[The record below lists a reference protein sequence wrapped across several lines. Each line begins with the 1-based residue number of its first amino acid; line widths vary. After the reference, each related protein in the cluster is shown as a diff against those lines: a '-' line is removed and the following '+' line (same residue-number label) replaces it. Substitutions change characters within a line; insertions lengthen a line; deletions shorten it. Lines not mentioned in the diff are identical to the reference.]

1 MILDNA
7 PHFKVTKNTIDI
19 LWENVISN
27 LSTHTYLNNERIK
40 WTLILELSP
49 WIEGFYARIIGITKT
64 SLRKSIGKLSLTSSQ
79 LQTALS
85 EVEAIVNTIPLIYV
99 DNELKPRKIITPMH
113 FLSMNPK
120 IGSRATANDHE
131 DDPDY
136 NIYNLSSS
144 KNLLEIWKKG
154 QRHQEELWKIWK
166 SDYLL
171 NLRERSQIYIKHPR
185 LQSFQEPR
193 VGDIVQ
199 VKENS
204 PRGTW
209 RVGHIT
215 ELISQDQIERE
226 ARVQLPTR
234 DNIQR
239 SIYHPFP
246 LECNMSYTQD
256 EMVRKRAQQRN
267 TDNANETQTKVQ
279 KLKRRTAMEA
289 RYKIYAQH
297 LTNE

>member
-1 MILDNA
+1 MRMALSDCMEGYRMQTYQMTQLIQYFYPYIVDYFIAAHLTHSLDCFEPLCIKQNKQRKKAWVCTFTCITIRVIHLELMENMTSEQFLLALRVIVTSRGKPNEMILDNA

-85 EVEAIVNTIPLIYV
+85 EVEAIVNTIPLTYV

-131 DDPDY
+131 DDPDTTFTISVHQKTFLKY
-136 NIYNLSSS
+136 GRKVKDTK
-144 KNLLEIWKKG
+144 KNCG
-154 QRHQEELWKIWK
+154 K
-166 SDYLL
+166 SG
-171 NLRERSQIYIKHPR
+171 KA
-185 LQSFQEPR
+185 
-193 VGDIVQ
+193 
-199 VKENS
+199 
-204 PRGTW
+204 
-209 RVGHIT
+209 IT
-215 ELISQDQIERE
+215 
-226 ARVQLPTR
+226 
-234 DNIQR
+234 
-239 SIYHPFP
+239 Y
-246 LECNMSYTQD
+246 
-256 EMVRKRAQQRN
+256 
-267 TDNANETQTKVQ
+267 
-279 KLKRRTAMEA
+279 
-289 RYKIYAQH
+289 
-297 LTNE
+297 

>member
-1 MILDNA
+1 M
-7 PHFKVTKNTIDI
+7 
-19 LWENVISN
+19 E
-27 LSTHTYLNNERIK
+27 
-40 WTLILELSP
+40 
-49 WIEGFYARIIGITKT
+49 
-64 SLRKSIGKLSLTSSQ
+64 
-79 LQTALS
+79 
-85 EVEAIVNTIPLIYV
+85 
-99 DNELKPRKIITPMH
+99 
-113 FLSMNPK
+113 
-120 IGSRATANDHE
+120 
-131 DDPDY
+131 
-136 NIYNLSSS
+136 
-144 KNLLEIWKKG
+144 
-154 QRHQEELWKIWK
+154 
-166 SDYLL
+166 
-171 NLRERSQIYIKHPR
+171 ERSKTPRRIVENLEKRLLTKLKRAQSNIHPR

-204 PRGTW
+204 SRGTR

-256 EMVRKRAQQRN
+256 EIVRKRAQQRN